1 MADIPKGWELEQAQ
15 VRLELIDAAI
25 LAYRIAGEN
34 DVAAQLM
41 GIRRL
46 AAEKAANMAAEA
58 QGGRP
63 PSE

>member
-25 LAYRIAGEN
+25 LAYRISGEE
-34 DVAAQLM
+34 DVASGLM
-41 GIRRL
+41 GIRQL
-46 AAEKAANMAAEA
+46 AAAKAEKMAAEA